1 MLHNQIQ
8 QVQQK
13 LNTVQQML
21 SHARQSEQQNQQR
34 LQQLSQEEGNMV
46 QQMQR
51 IQNICQECMSN
62 LQNVIYSQQPT
73 VSSVSQSPNYTGAG
87 KTYSQ
92 QQFTAATQP
101 QLFDPT
107 TMSPDTYQNTMQ
119 TMGGISSQT
128 MGGIS
133 SFQGR
138 QQFQQPGY
146 IGGGVGTG
154 GQVSSIPT
162 QTSLSDIST
171 MGPDTYLASRQQLGS
186 PSQDL
191 SQIGQQA
198 GISGSGMN
206 IGSHGQQSGIST
218 MTRGLNQ

>member
-21 SHARQSEQQNQQR
+21 SNARQSEQQNQQR

-73 VSSVSQSPNYTGAG
+73 VSSVSQSPNYTGSG
-87 KTYSQ
+87 KAYSQ
-92 QQFTAATQP
+92 QQFTPATQS

-107 TMSPDTYQNTMQ
+107 TMNPDTYQNTM
-119 TMGGISSQT
+119 QT

-138 QQFQQPGY
+138 QQFQQPTN
-146 IGGGVGTG
+146 IGGGIGTG
-154 GQVSSIPT
+154 GQISSIPT
-162 QTSLSDIST
+162 QTGLSDIST
-171 MGPDTYLASRQQLGS
+171 MGPDTYLASRQQLGN
-186 PSQDL
+186 PSQGL
-191 SQIGQQA
+191 SQIGQQS
-198 GISGSGMN
+198 GISG
-206 IGSHGQQSGIST
+206 
-218 MTRGLNQ
+218 TRGLNQ